1 MITMRIVDRIFIF
14 GAFFEIFKFSNVVFE
29 RPFCF
34 PPPSV
39 NGRSEVVQ
47 EIHVLETAAT
57 EIFPE
62 LHFLPRS
69 RHRDCHFGVWESLSA
84 PLLGKV
90 VAKDTGRPVGGPWR
104 GRVASWLLANVRRV
118 SVHGL
123 RRRRAVEDA
132 RLVPVKPP
140 VVVLAH
146 CLPLCRD
153 RLSSSWTSSSRL
165 RHSGS
170 YKSIQQEWR
179 EQRREANTWSPFCWQ
194 LVGI

>member
-1 MITMRIVDRIFIF
+1 MMIVDRIFIF

-69 RHRDCHFGVWESLSA
+69 RHRDSHFGVRESLLH
-84 PLLGKV
+84 LLLWEM
-90 VAKDTGRPVGGPWR
+90 VAKDTG
-104 GRVASWLLANVRRV
+104 
-118 SVHGL
+118 
-123 RRRRAVEDA
+123 
-132 RLVPVKPP
+132 
-140 VVVLAH
+140 
-146 CLPLCRD
+146 
-153 RLSSSWTSSSRL
+153 
-165 RHSGS
+165 
-170 YKSIQQEWR
+170 
-179 EQRREANTWSPFCWQ
+179 
-194 LVGI
+194 